1 MANIVICA
9 DGTWNR
15 PEDDIEK
22 NFPTNVLKL
31 ARSIAPGSREKKQHV
46 FYDWGLGSHHS
57 AIISGATG
65 RGIHKNV
72 LDGYRYIVQN
82 YASGDQIYLFGFSR
96 GAYTV
101 RALCGLINN
110 CGIVKRKDANLIN
123 RAWDIYKSPSK
134 KNHPNGNNAQDFR
147 ESYCHRSRQVHFVG
161 VWETV
166 GALGIPSSVM
176 GLLDGNDEFYD
187 TKMGGNVKFARHG
200 LAIDEKRA
208 DFQPTIWRARAGVDL
223 KQVWFCGSHSDIG
236 GSYPPDKDGRSIA
249 DIALGWMMDEAVA
262 ADLTLAPHLKAGLS
276 NGSGALLHESR
287 RKLFRFKARLHR
299 PLEQDDFG
307 TRIHPSV
314 RERYEQDA
322 TYRPPELEKL
332 VDAQGWLKL
341 NVGS

>member
-31 ARSIAPGSREKKQHV
+31 ARSIAPNSREKKQHV
-46 FYDWGLGSHHS
+46 FYDWGLGTHHS
-57 AIISGATG
+57 GIISGATG
-65 RGIHKNV
+65 RGIHKNI

-82 YASGDQIYLFGFSR
+82 YAAGDQIYLFGFSR

-110 CGIVKRKDANLIN
+110 CGIVKRKDAKLIN
-123 RAWDIYKSPSK
+123 HAWGIYKSPAK

-147 ESYCHRSRQVHFVG
+147 RSHCHRSRKVHFVG

-187 TKMGGNVKFARHG
+187 TKMGGNVQFARHG
-200 LAIDEKRA
+200 LAIDEKRV
-208 DFQPTIWRARAGVDL
+208 DFQPTIWRARTGVDP

-236 GSYPPDKDGRSIA
+236 GSYPPDKDGRSVA
-249 DIALGWMMDEAVA
+249 DITLGWMMDEAIEA
-262 ADLTLAPHLKAGLS
+262 GLILAPHLKAGLS
-276 NGSGALLHESR
+276 NGSGAQLHESR

-299 PLEQDDFG
+299 PVDQQCVG

-332 VDAQGWLKL
+332 VNTQGWLKL
-341 NVGS
+341 DVGS